1 MLLMRDAIDT
11 FLSAISF
18 LIESIYGIAV
28 GFPAYFIV
36 NPILHFLALPYT
48 LKYFSSNW
56 SLLCFETQPGEL
68 YLHHFERLH
77 PDLIEHV
84 RAAYAAR
91 TNKRPPRKLKF
102 WPRETSH
109 IILPLVVA
117 IREWKF
123 SCATGLF
130 ALLEDCGW
138 DRTLLWTFLRDQV
151 ENAGLVSAEE
161 KVAFARVMEVAC
173 SNRFK
178 GIRPAWVRSLQFLRK
193 WTGETERSS
202 KMQQA
207 QIEKLKEKFDSL
219 GVPVIAV
226 SGNCID
232 WVLQR
237 NAVLVLDQN
246 IRDASYRMKNFQPIW
261 INVKN
266 SQDPEKISKSY
277 WQQVSFG

>member
-1 MLLMRDAIDT
+1 MRDAIDT

-18 LIESIYGIAV
+18 LIESIYGVAI
-28 GFPAYFIV
+28 GLPAYFII
-36 NPILHFLALPYT
+36 NPILHLLALPYT

-56 SLLCFETQPGEL
+56 SLLSFETQPAEL

-77 PDLIEHV
+77 PELIEHV

-102 WPRETSH
+102 WPRETSQ

-123 SCATGLF
+123 SCAAGLF

-138 DRTLLWTFLRDQV
+138 DRTLLWTFLRNQV

-161 KVAFARVMEVAC
+161 KMAFARVMDVAC

-178 GIRPAWVRSLQFLRK
+178 GIRPAWVRSLQLLRN
-193 WTGETERSS
+193 WMGETDRSS
-202 KMQQA
+202 KKQRVK
-207 QIEKLKEKFDSL
+207 IEKLKEKFDPL

-226 SGNCID
+226 SGDRID
-232 WVLQR
+232 WLLQR
-237 NAVLVLDQN
+237 NVVLILDQT
-246 IRDASYRMKNFQPIW
+246 IRDASYKMKYFQPIW
-261 INVKN
+261 INVTN
-266 SQDPEKISKSY
+266 SQDPEKVSKSY
-277 WQQVSFG
+277 WQQVSLDR

>member
-1 MLLMRDAIDT
+1 MSSMRDATDT

-18 LIESIYGIAV
+18 LVESIYGIAV
-28 GFPAYFIV
+28 GLPAYFIV
-36 NPILHFLALPYT
+36 NPILHLLALPYT
-48 LKYFSSNW
+48 LKHFSSNW
-56 SLLCFETQPGEL
+56 SLLSFETQPAEL
-68 YLHHFERLH
+68 YLRHFERLH
-77 PDLIEHV
+77 PELIEHV

-102 WPRETSH
+102 WPRETRQ

-123 SCATGLF
+123 SCAAGLF

-138 DRTLLWTFLRDQV
+138 DRTLLWTFLRDVV

-161 KVAFARVMEVAC
+161 KVAFRRVMKVAC

-178 GIRPAWVRSLQFLRK
+178 GIRPAWVCSLQLLRK
-193 WTGETERSS
+193 WMGETERSS
-202 KMQQA
+202 KKQRD
-207 QIEKLKEKFDSL
+207 QIGKLKEKFDPL

-226 SGNCID
+226 SGDYID

-237 NAVLVLDQN
+237 NAVLVLDHN
-246 IRDASYRMKNFQPIW
+246 IRDASHKMKYFQPIW

-266 SQDPEKISKSY
+266 SHDPENVSRSY